1 MTKTTLPST
10 SPSRRVDRSVTISIW
25 AVPVLVVGQF
35 AMLAIVPVVL
45 ALTVSLRHAHLRRLR
60 RWTIALATA
69 YATPLILW
77 AIGPD
82 RAPSLSKD
90 MHPVFAALIV
100 VAALAAAAALHIGRR
115 RSSRPDGSSN
125 ERPYSRAAP

>member
-1 MTKTTLPST
+1 MPST
-10 SPSRRVDRSVTISIW
+10 SPTRRADRTVVISIW

-35 AMLAIVPVVL
+35 AMLAIVPVTL
-45 ALTVSLRHAHLRRLR
+45 ALMVSLRRAHLRGLR

-100 VAALAAAAALHIGRR
+100 VAALAAATAFHLGRR
-115 RSSRPDGSSN
+115 RPSGPNGSPSERQHLRPT
-125 ERPYSRAAP
+125 P